1 MSLFKKLL
9 SRLVENEQ
17 TVDGSGFDQYL
28 TQTPR
33 SAHSDFGLFRDDPD
47 QLKRIQAFVNAYLG
61 GSYIEPEAA
70 INLLRSKLN
79 HAGLDFDFNSKTK
92 LSTGSHSFQ
101 LNRYGEIFGTT
112 PTHDLLK
119 NGFDKGKEYVPLT
132 LSFTLT
138 GTPTGKMYF
147 TDIQITKSGLIDQAE
162 NNTPTPQVEEQ
173 YDESGEMLMESK
185 DMGLSV
191 MNMIMKNPKIKTKVI
206 EPVFRSLV
214 VMKGKKKLTHE
225 EATTRLTFAA
235 KSAVRK
241 LAGMGKINKS
251 KVDDA
256 LIKRV
261 SNHLMKKFKGMKTLS
276 GE

>member
-1 MSLFKKLL
+1 MSLFKKIL

-17 TVDGSGFDQYL
+17 TVDGSGFDMYL
-28 TQTPR
+28 TKTGR
-33 SAHSDFGLFRDDPD
+33 SAHSDYGLFRDDQD

-70 INLLRSKLN
+70 VNLLRSKLN
-79 HAGLDFDFNSKTK
+79 HAGLDFDFNSKSK
-92 LSTGSHSFQ
+92 LSAGTHSFQ

-119 NGFDKGKEYVPLT
+119 NGFDKGKEYVPLN
-132 LSFTLT
+132 LT
-138 GTPTGKMYF
+138 FNLMGTPTGKMYF
-147 TDIQITKSGLIDQAE
+147 TDIQITKAGMVDQME
-162 NNTPTPQVEEQ
+162 RETPTPQVEET

-214 VMKGKKKLTHE
+214 VLKGKKKLTHE
-225 EATTRLTFAA
+225 EASTRLSFAA

-241 LAGMGKINKS
+241 LTAMGKINKNS
-251 KVDDA
+251 VNDA

>member
-1 MSLFKKLL
+1 MSLFKKIM
-9 SRLVENEQ
+9 SRIVENEQ
-17 TVDGSGFDQYL
+17 TVDGSGFDQHL
-28 TQTPR
+28 TQTAR

-47 QLKRIQAFVNAYLG
+47 QLRRLQAFVNAYLG

-70 INLLRSKLN
+70 INLLKSKLN

-92 LSTGSHSFQ
+92 LSPGSHSFQ

-119 NGFDKGKEYVPLT
+119 NGFDRGKEYVPLN

-138 GTPTGKMYF
+138 STPTGKMYF
-147 TDIQITKSGLIDQAE
+147 TDIQITRSGLADQAE
-162 NNTPTPQVEEQ
+162 LKTPTPQVEEQ
-173 YDESGEMLMESK
+173 YDETGEMLIESK

-191 MNMIMKNPKIKTKVI
+191 MNMIMKNPQIKTKVI

-214 VMKGKKKLTHE
+214 VMKGKKKLTTD
-225 EATTRLTFAA
+225 EANTRLTFAA
-235 KSAVRK
+235 KSAIRK
-241 LAGMGKINKS
+241 LSSMGKINKD
-251 KVDDA
+251 KVDNA
-256 LIKRV
+256 LVKRV
-261 SNHLMKKFKGMKTLS
+261 SSHLMKKFKGIKTLS